1 TRSKRDWSSDVC
13 SSDLLDNIPDNIYFK
28 DTQSRFT
35 KVGQALGK
43 KFGLQNPE
51 EAVGKTDFDFFTPEH
66 AKVAFDDEQFII
78 RTGQP
83 IIGRTEKETWHDGRV
98 TWGLTT
104 KMPFRDKNGKII
116 GTFGVTKDITQL
128 KETEKELAKA
138 RDAALESARLK
149 SEFLANMSHEIR
161 TPMNGIIGMTGLL
174 MDTDLSDEQRDFAET
189 IRGSA
194 DALLTIIND
203 ILDFPK
209 SRRASSASRPLPST
223 CAISSKAPSN

>member
-83 IIGRTEKETWHDGRV
+83 IIDRKST
-98 TWGLTT
+98 
-104 KMPFRDKNGKII
+104 
-116 GTFGVTKDITQL
+116 
-128 KETEKELAKA
+128 
-138 RDAALESARLK
+138 RLN
-149 SEFLANMSHEIR
+149 SSHV
-161 TPMNGIIGMTGLL
+161 
-174 MDTDLSDEQRDFAET
+174 S
-189 IRGSA
+189 
-194 DALLTIIND
+194 
-203 ILDFPK
+203 
-209 SRRASSASRPLPST
+209 
-223 CAISSKAPSN
+223 IS